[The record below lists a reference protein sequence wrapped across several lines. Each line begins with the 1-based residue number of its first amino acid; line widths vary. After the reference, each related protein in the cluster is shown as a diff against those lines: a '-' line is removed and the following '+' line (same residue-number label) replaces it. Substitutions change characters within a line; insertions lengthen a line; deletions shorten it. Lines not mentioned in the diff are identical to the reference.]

1 MLQAFIDNGL
11 NREQLLAE
19 VSLQLYVYT
28 PPTPRPLRLAS

>member
-19 VSLQLYVYT
+19 VSLQLCAYN
-28 PPTPRPLRLAS
+28 TPRPLRSAR